1 MVKESVSASRNNRE
15 HRVKICKREGGIEDG
30 REGRDRVFNERTKK
44 FCPIKVKTQ
53 WADLYSFLSGA
64 MPTLR

>member
-30 REGRDRVFNERTKK
+30 REGRDGVFNERTKK

-53 WADLYSFLSGA
+53 MS
-64 MPTLR
+64 